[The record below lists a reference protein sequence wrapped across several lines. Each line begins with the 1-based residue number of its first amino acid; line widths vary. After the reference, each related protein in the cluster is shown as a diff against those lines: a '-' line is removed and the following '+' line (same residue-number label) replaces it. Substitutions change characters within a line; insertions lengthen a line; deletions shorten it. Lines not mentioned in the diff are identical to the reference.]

1 MNLCFEMGRTVAVGG
16 GSGGGDFPSE
26 GECGRE
32 G

>member
-16 GSGGGDFPSE
+16 GGDFPSE